1 MEYFYEYLLF
11 LAQATTVVIA
21 IVVVLI
27 VSFSFGQRHQP
38 SERGHLEITKL
49 NERLDGLRRA
59 VESAVLDED
68 AYKALRKQEARE
80 EKREKKEHKGGAA
93 SSPQRLFVLTF
104 EGDMQ
109 ASKVAHLRREITA
122 VLTLV
127 TEHDEVLVRVESPG
141 GLVPH
146 YGLAASQLHRFRKQ
160 GVPLTVA
167 VDKVAASGG
176 YMMAAVANRVLAAP
190 FALVG
195 SIGVVAEMPNL
206 HRLLEKHDVDWD
218 VLTAGEYKRTL
229 TVFGENTDEGRQK
242 FIEELED
249 THALFKEF
257 VAEHRP
263 SLDIDAVATGEAW
276 YGQRALDRQ
285 LVDEICTSDEYVTTA
300 CAQRDVFE
308 VRWVEHRK
316 PIERLLSEAQAV
328 LARISTLLAP
338 MWNR

>member
-1 MEYFYEYLLF
+1 MEYLYEYLLF
-11 LAQATTVVIA
+11 LAQAATVVIA

-27 VSFSFGQRHQP
+27 VSFSVGQRHQP
-38 SERGHLEITKL
+38 SERGHLEISKL
-49 NERLDGLRRA
+49 NERLDGLRRS

-68 AYKALRKQEARE
+68 AYKARRKQEARE
-80 EKREKKEHKGGAA
+80 EKNRKKAHRGSDA
-93 SSPQRLFVLTF
+93 SPVQRLYVITF

-122 VLTLV
+122 VLTMV

-146 YGLAASQLHRFRKQ
+146 YGLAASQLHRFRKK

-229 TVFGENTDEGRQK
+229 TVFGENTEEGRRK
-242 FIEELED
+242 FVEELED

-257 VAEHRP
+257 VVEHRP
-263 SLDIDAVATGEAW
+263 VLDIDAVATGEAW
-276 YGQRALDRQ
+276 YGQRALDRK
-285 LVDEICTSDEYVTTA
+285 LVDEICTSDEYVTSA
-300 CAQRDVFE
+300 CSERDVFE
-308 VRWVEHRK
+308 VRWVEHKK
-316 PIERLLSEAQAV
+316 PIERLLSEAQAL
-328 LARISTLLAP
+328 LARVGTLLAP
-338 MWNR
+338 IWNR